1 MARQNGI
8 LKVTGKLDDLSFYKS
23 RDGFLVKTKSGV
35 SKDRIQ
41 NDPAFV
47 RTRENGTEFGES
59 ASAGKLL
66 RVAVRNMLMNAGDLR
81 VTSRLTQEM
90 SKVKNYDTTSARGDR
105 KVSVGLTDDNAKAIL
120 KGFNFNDR
128 ALLGTVLFAPFTLD
142 TATGEIAMASLNTAN
157 DISHATG
164 ATHVSLQAGFADVNF
179 ETGISD
185 IQYSPKVN
193 LPIDSNATSAA
204 LTPAGVPA
212 GTGNKFYLLMLE
224 FFQEVNGVQY
234 SLKNGAYNVL
244 AIVGVDN
251 I

>member
-8 LKVTGKLDDLSFYKS
+8 LKVTGKLDDLSFYNS

-157 DISHATG
+157 DISHASG

-179 ETGISD
+179 ETGI
-185 IQYSPKVN
+185 V
-193 LPIDSNATSAA
+193 
-204 LTPAGVPA
+204 
-212 GTGNKFYLLMLE
+212 
-224 FFQEVNGVQY
+224 
-234 SLKNGAYNVL
+234 
-244 AIVGVDN
+244 
-251 I
+251 